1 MIQDDSVLKYC
12 LAQVSCPNDLDL
24 NSCLPHNLE
33 LDFERLHFPGA
44 TATPLH
50 MAELNRERDDSRYD
64 TEKLQ
69 KISIAGLT
77 CAQVEEYLAEAIKEG
92 ESDDDNDNDDPAITP
107 CWKTLPTN
115 TPCWKTHHGKEET
128 NPGETLTETNSLDKH
143 DSILSTSKGASTADK
158 FWRCAAVFGVSV
170 GAGCLF
176 IMSRASMAKAR

>member
-115 TPCWKTHHGKEET
+115 TPYWKNQHGKEET

-176 IMSRASMAKAR
+176 IMSRASKAKAR